1 MIRVIYRWTVKPGE
15 EEQFIRDW
23 QAGTRKIQDN
33 CAGAHGSFLIRDRKN
48 PEHFFGV
55 ARWES
60 DKAWRVAQPVMAT
73 LNLPGPTAET
83 ADFFDEHAEMLPTAE
98 SRAPATQSKP

>member
-1 MIRVIYRWTVKPGE
+1 MIRVIYRWTVNPGE
-15 EEQFIRDW
+15 EERFIRDW

-33 CAGAHGSFLIRDRKN
+33 CPGAHGSFLIRDRKN

-60 DKAWRVAQPVMAT
+60 GGAWRAAQTIMMGFG
-73 LNLPGPTAET
+73 LPGPMPEST
-83 ADFFDEHAEMLPTAE
+83 DFYDELAEMLPALE
-98 SRAPATQSKP
+98 S

>member
-1 MIRVIYRWTVKPGE
+1 MIRVIYRWTVMPGD

-33 CAGAHGSFLIRDRKN
+33 CAGAHGSFLIRGRKN

-60 DKAWRVAQPVMAT
+60 GRAWRAAQPVMIG
-73 LNLPGPTAET
+73 LGLPGPIPES
-83 ADFFDEHAEMLPTAE
+83 ADFYDELAEMLPAAK
-98 SRAPATQSKP
+98 S